1 MLKFKYNG
9 GLKLDNPYPI
19 NEIDLIRIPLPDKV
33 VLPMQQRIGNQAIP
47 IVSVGERVLTGQIIA
62 TIDDQRC
69 APVHASISG
78 TVVAIDEHVYA
89 HKSGLKGLCVT
100 IESVSYTHLTLPTK
114 RIV

>member
-1 MLKFKYNG
+1 MLKYKYNG

-78 TVVAIDEHVYA
+78 TVVESSAISQSNTTYA
-89 HKSGLKGLCVT
+89 
-100 IESVSYTHLTLPTK
+100 VSSIL
-114 RIV
+114 